1 MIYCDGFIFGC
12 GGSYAD
18 KKASWERAA
27 KEKLR
32 KEEEEFLAQAQEEE
46 KEQEIIEV
54 DENLNDEAVIENIE
68 TIMEIA
74 SDDYC
79 NEGM

>member
-32 KEEEEFLAQAQEEE
+32 KEEEEFLKQAQEEE
-46 KEQEIIEV
+46 KEQEIIEI
-54 DENLNDEAVIENIE
+54 DENLNDEAVVENIE

>member
-54 DENLNDEAVIENIE
+54 DENLNDEVVIENIE